1 MLKFNLYELKKVHVN
16 LQSALVSIRAL
27 KSSEGILSGYTA
39 VPSVTAAY
47 SQHHSFW
54 DGQSGSAKN
63 VLDIMYSNVEWLQE
77 VFANHIQDMS
87 LQEYFSG
94 ESFDQIHSKKIV
106 QANQDFRVFVPTRD
120 SRSIDNLMYN
130 TPVTVAEA
138 TMTLPALI
146 SAFQGDDSTPF
157 AAANAWE
164 SAAKALKDSMENL
177 KSASSGLAGSAE
189 GYSFDM
195 AREAIDDVHKTGLTI
210 AANTTAMA
218 GSVRQFPVIRNSNLK
233 ALEAIQASTTLIP
246 DPAERLLAEQ
256 AAIANFVSAN
266 LQPSLELVRP
276 PVSNLGV
283 PIVGHS
289 GGGTLDATT
298 VSTASAQPTVSHI
311 NGNTNAVAPASAT
324 AHGNQAAS
332 AAAHAPKPAPASAA
346 TQPAATP
353 GGLHAPAHTP
363 APVQPAATTAPHT
376 PGLAHTATTT
386 TAQTPTIT
394 QHPGAATN
402 ASAPGQGGTGMADTN
417 NLINAQERFA
427 NRGREAGR
435 PGTLGNLNATRDS
448 TQLRA
453 IGGGKTPGS
462 STGSGLPKANLRNVS
477 TTAPRPSLPGSLSAP
492 KFQALTG
499 DGVHT
504 NNPNANKGTA
514 VAPHRTAEA
523 KNGAGIRAG
532 GNVASTALGR
542 GVGHG
547 GAGRGA
553 KAGLRS
559 ASLKYNKQDRS
570 YFRRLFLS
578 GEDPLISG
586 KKGRDRRKRDETARQ
601 TVRKVI
607 R

>member
-1 MLKFNLYELKKVHVN
+1 
-16 LQSALVSIRAL
+16 
-27 KSSEGILSGYTA
+27 
-39 VPSVTAAY
+39 
-47 SQHHSFW
+47 
-54 DGQSGSAKN
+54 
-63 VLDIMYSNVEWLQE
+63 
-77 VFANHIQDMS
+77 
-87 LQEYFSG
+87 
-94 ESFDQIHSKKIV
+94 
-106 QANQDFRVFVPTRD
+106 
-120 SRSIDNLMYN
+120 
-130 TPVTVAEA
+130 
-138 TMTLPALI
+138 
-146 SAFQGDDSTPF
+146 
-157 AAANAWE
+157 
-164 SAAKALKDSMENL
+164 
-177 KSASSGLAGSAE
+177 
-189 GYSFDM
+189 
-195 AREAIDDVHKTGLTI
+195 
-210 AANTTAMA
+210 
-218 GSVRQFPVIRNSNLK
+218 
-233 ALEAIQASTTLIP
+233 
-246 DPAERLLAEQ
+246 
-256 AAIANFVSAN
+256 
-266 LQPSLELVRP
+266 
-276 PVSNLGV
+276 
-283 PIVGHS
+283 
-289 GGGTLDATT
+289 
-298 VSTASAQPTVSHI
+298 
-311 NGNTNAVAPASAT
+311 
-324 AHGNQAAS
+324 
-332 AAAHAPKPAPASAA
+332 
-346 TQPAATP
+346 
-353 GGLHAPAHTP
+353 
-363 APVQPAATTAPHT
+363 
-376 PGLAHTATTT
+376 
-386 TAQTPTIT
+386 
-394 QHPGAATN
+394 
-402 ASAPGQGGTGMADTN
+402 MADTN

-547 GAGRGA
+547 GAGRGT

-586 KKGRDRRKRDETARQ
+586 KKGRDRRKHDETARQ

>member
-1 MLKFNLYELKKVHVN
+1 MIKFHI
-16 LQSALVSIRAL
+16 SALHRVKQSL
-27 KSSEGILSGYTA
+27 KQAGASLKLLRLQNSKLSSYTTVPSLSGAYT
-39 VPSVTAAY
+39 
-47 SQHHSFW
+47 QHASFW
-54 DGQSGSAKN
+54 DGQSGSATN

-106 QANQDFRVFVPTRD
+106 QANRDFRVFVPTRD
-120 SRSIDNLMYN
+120 SRPIDNLMYN

-164 SAAKALKDSMENL
+164 SAAKALKESMENL

-233 ALEAIQASTTLIP
+233 ALEAIQATTTLIP

-256 AAIANFVSAN
+256 AAITNFVSAN

-298 VSTASAQPTVSHI
+298 VSAASAQPTVSHI

-394 QHPGAATN
+394 QHSGAATN

-435 PGTLGNLNATRDS
+435 TGTLGNLNAPRDS

-514 VAPHRTAEA
+514 VAPHRAAEA
-523 KNGAGIRAG
+523 KNGAGMRAG

>member
-1 MLKFNLYELKKVHVN
+1 MLKFDL
-16 LQSALVSIRAL
+16 SALKEVHNSLMEANDVLLAFSDSVRG
-27 KSSEGILSGYTA
+27 KGVYTT
-39 VPSVTAAY
+39 VPSVASAF
-47 SQHHSFW
+47 SQHNTFW
-54 DGQSGSAKN
+54 HGQSGSALK
-63 VLDIMYSNVEWLQE
+63 VLDILKSNVKWLLDVFAGQIEGFGLQE
-77 VFANHIQDMS
+77 Q
-87 LQEYFSG
+87 FSG
-94 ESFDQIHSKKIV
+94 RSFDQLSAEILIAENMVRK
-106 QANQDFRVFVPTRD
+106 VFMPDRD
-120 SRSIDNLMYN
+120 SRPIDNLLYN

-233 ALEAIQASTTLIP
+233 ALEAIQATTSLIP

-256 AAIANFVSAN
+256 AAITNFVSAN

-298 VSTASAQPTVSHI
+298 VSTASAHPTVSHI

-394 QHPGAATN
+394 QHSGAATN

-427 NRGREAGR
+427 NRGGEAGR
-435 PGTLGNLNATRDS
+435 TGTLANLNAPRDS

-453 IGGGKTPGS
+453 FGGGKAPGS
-462 STGSGLPKANLRNVS
+462 STGSGGPKANLRNIS
-477 TTAPRPSLPGSLSAP
+477 ATAPRPSLPGSLSAP
-492 KFQALTG
+492 KLQALTG

-504 NNPNANKGTA
+504 NNPNATKGTA
-514 VAPHRTAEA
+514 VAPHRAAEA
-523 KNGAGIRAG
+523 KNGAGMRAG

>member
-1 MLKFNLYELKKVHVN
+1 MLKFDL
-16 LQSALVSIRAL
+16 SALKEVHNSLMEANDVLLAFSDSVRS
-27 KSSEGILSGYTA
+27 KGVYTT
-39 VPSVTAAY
+39 VPSVASAF
-47 SQHHSFW
+47 SQHNTFW
-54 DGQSGSAKN
+54 HGQSGSALK
-63 VLDIMYSNVEWLQE
+63 VLDILKSNVKWLLDVFAGQIEGFGLQE
-77 VFANHIQDMS
+77 Q
-87 LQEYFSG
+87 FSG
-94 ESFDQIHSKKIV
+94 KSFDQLSAEILIAENMVRK
-106 QANQDFRVFVPTRD
+106 VFMPDRD
-120 SRSIDNLMYN
+120 SRSIDNLLYN

-164 SAAKALKDSMENL
+164 SAAKALKESMENL

-233 ALEAIQASTTLIP
+233 ALEAIQATTTLIP

-256 AAIANFVSAN
+256 AAITNFVSAN

-298 VSTASAQPTVSHI
+298 VSTASAHPTVSHI

-376 PGLAHTATTT
+376 PGVAHTATTT

-435 PGTLGNLNATRDS
+435 PGTLGNLNAPRDS

-523 KNGAGIRAG
+523 KNGAGMRAG

-547 GAGRGA
+547 GAGRGT

-578 GEDPLISG
+578 GDDPLISG

>member
-1 MLKFNLYELKKVHVN
+1 MLKFDL
-16 LQSALVSIRAL
+16 SALKEVHNSLMEANDVLLAFSDSVRS
-27 KSSEGILSGYTA
+27 KGVYTT
-39 VPSVTAAY
+39 VPSVASAF
-47 SQHHSFW
+47 SQHNTFW
-54 DGQSGSAKN
+54 HGQSGSALK
-63 VLDIMYSNVEWLQE
+63 VLDILKSNVKWLLDVFAGQIEGFGLQE
-77 VFANHIQDMS
+77 Q
-87 LQEYFSG
+87 LSG
-94 ESFDQIHSKKIV
+94 KSFDQLSAEILIAENMARK
-106 QANQDFRVFVPTRD
+106 VFMPDRD
-120 SRSIDNLMYN
+120 SRPIDNLMYN

-462 STGSGLPKANLRNVS
+462 RTGSGLPKANLRNVS

-492 KFQALTG
+492 KFQALTS

-578 GEDPLISG
+578 GEAPLISG
-586 KKGRDRRKRDETARQ
+586 KKERDRRKRDETARQ

>member
-1 MLKFNLYELKKVHVN
+1 MLKFDL
-16 LQSALVSIRAL
+16 SALKEVHNSLMEANDVLLAFSDSVRS
-27 KSSEGILSGYTA
+27 KGVYTT
-39 VPSVTAAY
+39 VPSVASAF
-47 SQHHSFW
+47 SQHNTFW
-54 DGQSGSAKN
+54 HGQSGSALK
-63 VLDIMYSNVEWLQE
+63 VLDILKSNVKWLLDVFAGQIEGFGLQE
-77 VFANHIQDMS
+77 Q
-87 LQEYFSG
+87 LSG
-94 ESFDQIHSKKIV
+94 KSFDQLSAEILIAENMARK
-106 QANQDFRVFVPTRD
+106 VFMPDRD
-120 SRSIDNLMYN
+120 SRPIDNLMYN

-164 SAAKALKDSMENL
+164 SAAKALKESMENL

-218 GSVRQFPVIRNSNLK
+218 DSVRQFPVIRNSNLK

-256 AAIANFVSAN
+256 AAITNFVSAN

-298 VSTASAQPTVSHI
+298 VSTASAHPTVSHI

-332 AAAHAPKPAPASAA
+332 AAAHAPKPAPAPAA

-363 APVQPAATTAPHT
+363 APVQPAATTTPHT

-394 QHPGAATN
+394 QHSGAATN

-435 PGTLGNLNATRDS
+435 TGTLGNLNAARDS

-453 IGGGKTPGS
+453 FGGGKTPGS

-492 KFQALTG
+492 KLQALNG

-514 VAPHRTAEA
+514 VAPHRAAEA
-523 KNGAGIRAG
+523 KNGAGMRAG

-547 GAGRGA
+547 GAGRGT

>member
-1 MLKFNLYELKKVHVN
+1 MLKFDL
-16 LQSALVSIRAL
+16 SALKEVHNSLMEANDVLLAFSDSVRS
-27 KSSEGILSGYTA
+27 KGVYTT
-39 VPSVTAAY
+39 VPSVASAF
-47 SQHHSFW
+47 SQHNTFW
-54 DGQSGSAKN
+54 HGQSGSALK
-63 VLDIMYSNVEWLQE
+63 VLDILKSNVKWLLDVFAGQIEGFGLQE
-77 VFANHIQDMS
+77 Q
-87 LQEYFSG
+87 FSG
-94 ESFDQIHSKKIV
+94 KSFDQLSAEILIAENMVRK
-106 QANQDFRVFVPTRD
+106 VFMPDRD
-120 SRSIDNLMYN
+120 SRSIDNLLYN

-298 VSTASAQPTVSHI
+298 VSTASAHPTVSHI

-353 GGLHAPAHTP
+353 GGLHVPAHTP

-376 PGLAHTATTT
+376 PGVAHTATTT

-514 VAPHRTAEA
+514 VAPHRAAEA
-523 KNGAGIRAG
+523 KNGAGMRAG